1 MAKNKARK
9 VNPRRK
15 PVSEADLN
23 RAKSSA
29 SEQALKL
36 AIAIFLTV
44 LKDRFDFDND
54 QICEAWEAMDKLSEE
69 VVERRINAWD
79 LVTVLKEEYG
89 IDLLEKRA
97 VQK

>member
-1 MAKNKARK
+1 MAKGKAKK

-23 RAKSSA
+23 RAKATA
-29 SEQALKL
+29 SDQAVKL

-54 QICEAWEAMDKLSEE
+54 QIKEAWKAMDKLSEE
-69 VVERRINAWD
+69 VAEHRISAWD
-79 LVTVLKEEYG
+79 LINVLLEEYG
-89 IDLLEKRA
+89 VDLK
-97 VQK
+97 

>member
-1 MAKNKARK
+1 MAKGKTKK

-23 RAKSSA
+23 RAKATA
-29 SEQALKL
+29 SDQAVKL

-54 QICEAWEAMDKLSEE
+54 QIKEAWKAMDKLSEE
-69 VVERRINAWD
+69 VAEHRISAWD
-79 LVTVLKEEYG
+79 LVSVLKDEYE
-89 IDLLEKRA
+89 IDLKWRR
-97 VQK
+97 

>member
-1 MAKNKARK
+1 MAKSKSRK

-29 SEQALKL
+29 SDQALKL

-44 LKDRFDFDND
+44 LCDDFAFDKE
-54 QICEAWEAMDKLSEE
+54 QVQLAWERMDKLSQEIA
-69 VVERRINAWD
+69 ERRVNAYD
-79 LVTVLKEEYG
+79 LIGVLNEEYG
-89 IDLLEKRA
+89 IDLKWVRG
-97 VQK
+97 

>member
-1 MAKNKARK
+1 MAKSKARK

-29 SEQALKL
+29 SDQALKL

-44 LKDRFDFDND
+44 LCDDFAFDKE
-54 QICEAWEAMDKLSEE
+54 QIQLAWERMDKLSQEIA
-69 VVERRINAWD
+69 ERRVNAYD
-79 LVTVLKEEYG
+79 LIGVLNEEYG
-89 IDLLEKRA
+89 IDLKWVRG
-97 VQK
+97 

>member
-1 MAKNKARK
+1 MAKGKAKK

-23 RAKSSA
+23 RAKATA
-29 SEQALKL
+29 SDQAVKL

-54 QICEAWEAMDKLSEE
+54 QICEAWEAMNKLSEE
-69 VVERRINAWD
+69 IKEHRISAWD
-79 LVTVLKEEYG
+79 LVNVLREEYG
-89 IDLLEKRA
+89 ISVSR
-97 VQK
+97 

>member
-1 MAKNKARK
+1 MAKGKTKK

-23 RAKSSA
+23 RAKATA
-29 SEQALKL
+29 SDQAVKL

-54 QICEAWEAMDKLSEE
+54 QIKEAWKSMDKLSEE
-69 VVERRINAWD
+69 VAEHRISAWD
-79 LVTVLKEEYG
+79 LVGVLNEEYG
-89 IDLLEKRA
+89 IDLKWVRG
-97 VQK
+97 